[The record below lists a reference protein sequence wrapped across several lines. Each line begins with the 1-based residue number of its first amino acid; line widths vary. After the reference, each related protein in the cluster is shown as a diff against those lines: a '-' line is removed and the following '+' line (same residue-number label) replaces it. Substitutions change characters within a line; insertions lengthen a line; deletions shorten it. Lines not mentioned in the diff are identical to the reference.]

1 MNNKIY
7 RQNVAC
13 IIVDEDYPNTN
24 NVFVGQRIDMKNIW
38 QFPQGGIDEGE
49 SATDALIRELGEEVG
64 LASDDIEIV
73 ASCPMWFQYNFP
85 NFKWGNYIGQ
95 QQKYF
100 LVKTNQA
107 SINVNTQDAEFS
119 NFEFMELSLGLKKVS
134 KLKRNIYDRAVRY
147 FQINKYL

>member
-1 MNNKIY
+1 MDNKLY

-24 NVFVGQRIDMKNIW
+24 NIFIGKRIDMKNVW

-49 SATDALIRELGEEVG
+49 SAKEALIRELGEEVG
-64 LASDDIEIV
+64 LKSENIEIV

-85 NFKWGNYIGQ
+85 NFRWGNYIGQ

-100 LVKTNQA
+100 LIKTDKKYIDIHMKN
-107 SINVNTQDAEFS
+107 AEFS
-119 NFEFMELSLGLKKVS
+119 LYEFVEISDGLKKVS
-134 KLKRNIYDRAVRY
+134 KLKKIIYDRVVNY
-147 FQINKYL
+147 FKKNNYL

>member
-1 MNNKIY
+1 MDNKLY

-24 NVFVGQRIDMKNIW
+24 NIFIGKRKDMKNVW

-49 SATDALIRELGEEVG
+49 NAKEALIRELGEEVG
-64 LASDDIEIV
+64 LKSENIEIV

-85 NFKWGNYIGQ
+85 NFRWGNYIGQ

-100 LVKTNQA
+100 LIKTDKKN
-107 SINVNTQDAEFS
+107 IDIHMKNAEFS
-119 NFEFMELSLGLKKVS
+119 LYEFVEISDGLKKVS
-134 KLKRNIYDRAVRY
+134 KLKKIIYDRVVNY
-147 FQINKYL
+147 FKKNNYL